1 MLKYN
6 LITSFRSIRRNL
18 SFSLINISGL
28 ALGLVLVI
36 IMFTWLRF
44 EISFDKFH
52 KNADRIFRVVVEFE
66 GKTDSDNF
74 ANTPAPLGDAL
85 KNDIPDVTGYVRF
98 GYLGRMLVGFENEE
112 SWEEIDLADPSI
124 FKIFSFKLLSGNPE
138 TALNNPGSI
147 VISKTKALK
156 YFGSKDPLGQTL
168 RLSDSDVK
176 ATYTVT
182 GVMEDIPANSQ
193 IQFDFLGSF
202 SELKYNLTWG
212 MWNYTTYILARNSRS
227 FNSINAKLPSIVDKI
242 PDHESFQ
249 LHIQPLTSI
258 HLHSNLRGDLLTN
271 TNLRNV
277 YIISSILILVLLLAC
292 INYMNLATARFTRRG
307 KEAGLRKVSGA
318 TNSNLIL
325 QFLFESFA
333 ITLSA
338 FVLALFI
345 SYLIMPVIISFTG
358 LPLAIE
364 SIFKFTSLIK
374 LFLFI
379 ILISII
385 SGSYPALMFSSVNP
399 ASALHDDLTM
409 AGGISVKGLRR
420 VLVIFQFFISITLIA
435 CTLTIKSQMTFIKN
449 KNLGL
454 NSDQV
459 VVIPIYK
466 TAINAK
472 YELFKKEIL
481 TSPFILNASAVM
493 YFAEGRSGNQ
503 NVWWE
508 GLPKE
513 DNYKYM
519 SWLDVDQDFLS
530 TLKIS
535 LVKGDFFPA
544 DISQNG
550 KIVYVLNEL
559 AVKQIGWTDPIGK
572 QFDILGKGEVI
583 GVVKDF
589 NFKSLHNKLEPMAIV
604 YYPKAFDKLLVKI
617 SANNIP
623 EALDFLKR
631 KWEALFHLNSFEYSF
646 LNDDFQKMYK
656 KEATESGIISYISI
670 IALLISCIGLFGLVL
685 FTIEGRIKEIGVR
698 KIAGSTA
705 GRIVLMLNL
714 GFIRWILLSF
724 IISCPIIFYFM
735 HNWLEKFAYRINLSW
750 WIFALAGTVTLFI
763 SFLTVSWHTW
773 KFATKNPVEC
783 LKHE

>member
-6 LITSFRSIRRNL
+6 LIASFRSITRNL

-28 ALGLVLVI
+28 ALGLTLVI
-36 IMFTWLRF
+36 VMFTWLRF
-44 EISFDKFH
+44 ETSFDKFH
-52 KNADRIFRVVVEFE
+52 ENADRIFRVVVEFN
-66 GKTDSDNF
+66 GTSTSDNF
-74 ANTPAPLGDAL
+74 AHTPAPLGDAL
-85 KNDIPDVTGYVRF
+85 KNDIPEIIDYVRF
-98 GYLGRMLVGFENEE
+98 GYLGRMLVSYENEE
-112 SWEEIDLADPSI
+112 SWEKIELADPSI

-138 TALNNPGSI
+138 TALNYPGSI
-147 VISKTKALK
+147 VLSEAKARK
-156 YFGSKDPLGQTL
+156 YFGNTNPLGQTL

-176 ATYTVT
+176 TTFTVT

-202 SELKYNLTWG
+202 TELKSNLTWG
-212 MWNYTTYILARNSRS
+212 MWNYTTYILASYAGCYK
-227 FNSINAKLPSIVDKI
+227 SINAKLPAIVNKI
-242 PDHESFQ
+242 PDHENVQ

-258 HLHSNLRGDLLTN
+258 HLHSNLRSDLQTN

-277 YIISSILILVLLLAC
+277 YIISSVLIMVLLLAC

-318 TNSNLIL
+318 TNSNLVF
-325 QFLFESFA
+325 QFLLESFA

-338 FVLALFI
+338 FMLALFL
-345 SYLIMPVIISFTG
+345 SYLIMPEIISFTG
-358 LPLAIE
+358 LPLDIK
-364 SIFKFTSLIK
+364 SLFMVNSLIK
-374 LFLFI
+374 LLFFI

-399 ASALHDDLTM
+399 VSSLRDDLTI
-409 AGGISVKGLRR
+409 AGSFSVKGLRR
-420 VLVIFQFFISITLIA
+420 GLVVFQYFISITLIA
-435 CTLTIKSQMTFIKN
+435 CTLIIKSQMTFIKN

-459 VVIPIYK
+459 VVVPIYK
-466 TAINAK
+466 TGVITK
-472 YELFKKEIL
+472 YELFKREIL
-481 TSPFILNASAVM
+481 TSPLILNASAVM

-513 DNYKYM
+513 EYNNRM

-535 LVKGDFFPA
+535 LVKGEFFPA
-544 DISQNG
+544 DISLNG
-550 KIVYVLNEL
+550 KIFYVLNEL
-559 AVKQIGWTDPIGK
+559 AVKQIGWKDPIGK

-589 NFKSLHNKLEPMAIV
+589 NFKSLHNGLEPLAIT
-604 YYPKAFDKLLVKI
+604 YFPKAFDKLMIKI
-617 SANNIP
+617 SSENIP
-623 EALDFLKR
+623 EALNFIQR
-631 KWEALFHLNSFEYSF
+631 KWETLFPLNSFEYSF

-656 KEATESGIISYISI
+656 KETTAYGILSNVSL

-685 FTIEGRIKEIGVR
+685 FTIEGRIKEIGLR
-698 KIAGSTA
+698 KVAGSTT
-705 GRIVLMLNL
+705 GKIVLMLNL
-714 GFIRWILLSF
+714 EFIRWILLSF
-724 IISCPIIFYFM
+724 IISCPVILYFM
-735 HNWLEKFAYRINLSW
+735 HNWLEKFAYKINISW
-750 WIFALAGTVTLFI
+750 WIFAVAAIITLII

-773 KFATKNPVEC
+773 IFATKNPVEC
-783 LKHE
+783 LRHE

>member
-6 LITSFRSIRRNL
+6 LITSFRSISRNL

-28 ALGLVLVI
+28 ALGLILVI

-52 KNADRIFRVVVEFE
+52 ENADRIFRVVVEFE
-66 GKTDSDNF
+66 GKTNSDNF

-85 KNDIPDVTGYVRF
+85 KNDIPDVIGYVRF
-98 GYLGRMLVGFENEE
+98 GYLGRMLVGYENEE

-124 FKIFSFKLLSGNPE
+124 FKIFSFKLLSGDPE

-147 VISKTKALK
+147 VISETKARK

-168 RLSDSDVK
+168 HLSDGDAK
-176 ATYTVT
+176 TTYTVT
-182 GVMEDIPANSQ
+182 GVMKDIPANSQ

-202 SELKYNLTWG
+202 SELKYNLSWG
-212 MWNYTTYILARNSRS
+212 MWNYTTYILARNAGS
-227 FNSINAKLPSIVDKI
+227 FKSINAKLSATVNKI
-242 PDHESFQ
+242 PEHENFQ

-258 HLHSNLRGDLLTN
+258 HLHSNLRDDLLTN

-307 KEAGLRKVSGA
+307 KEAGVRKVSGA
-318 TNSNLIL
+318 TNSNLVV

-338 FVLALFI
+338 FILALFL
-345 SYLIMPVIISFTG
+345 SYLILPEIISFTG
-358 LPLAIE
+358 LPLDLE
-364 SIFKFTSLIK
+364 SLFKFISLIK
-374 LFLFI
+374 LLLLI

-399 ASALHDDLTM
+399 VSSLRGDPTM

-420 VLVIFQFFISITLIA
+420 GLVVFQFFISITLIA
-435 CTLTIKSQMTFIKN
+435 CTLIIKSQMTYIKN

-459 VVIPIYK
+459 VVVPIYK
-466 TAINAK
+466 TGIITK

-481 TSPFILNASAVM
+481 TSPLILNASAVM

-513 DNYKYM
+513 ENNNRM

-535 LVKGDFFPA
+535 LVKGEFFPA
-544 DISQNG
+544 DISSNS
-550 KIVYVLNEL
+550 KIMYVLNEL
-559 AVKQIGWTDPIGK
+559 AVKQIGWEDPIGK

-589 NFKSLHNKLEPMAIV
+589 NFKSLHNRLEPMAIT

-631 KWEALFHLNSFEYSF
+631 KWETLFHLNSFEYSF

-656 KEATESGIISYISI
+656 KEATVSGIISYVSLL
-670 IALLISCIGLFGLVL
+670 ALLISCIGLFGLVL
-685 FTIEGRIKEIGVR
+685 FTIDSRIKEIGLR
-698 KIAGSTA
+698 KVAGSTT

-714 GFIRWILLSF
+714 EFIRWILLSF
-724 IISCPIIFYFM
+724 IISCPVIFYFM
-735 HNWLEKFAYRINLSW
+735 HSWLEKFAYRINLDW
-750 WIFALAGTVTLFI
+750 WIFAVAGMITLII

>member
-6 LITSFRSIRRNL
+6 LLTSFRSIRRNL

-66 GKTDSDNF
+66 GKTNSDNF
-74 ANTPAPLGDAL
+74 ASTPAPLGDAL
-85 KNDIPDVTGYVRF
+85 KNDIPDVAGYVRF
-98 GYLGRMLVGFENEE
+98 GYLGRMLVGYENEE

-124 FKIFSFKLLSGNPE
+124 FKIFSFKLLSGNSE

-147 VISKTKALK
+147 VISETKAKK

-168 RLSDSDVK
+168 RLSDSDEK
-176 ATYTVT
+176 TTYTVT
-182 GVMEDIPANSQ
+182 GVMKDIPANSQ

-212 MWNYTTYILARNSRS
+212 MWNYTTYILASNAAS
-227 FNSINAKLPSIVDKI
+227 FKSINAKLPAIVNKI
-242 PDHESFQ
+242 PEHENLQ

-277 YIISSILILVLLLAC
+277 YIISSILILVLLVAC
-292 INYMNLATARFTRRG
+292 INYMNLSTARFTRRG

-318 TNSNLIL
+318 TNSNLVV

-338 FVLALFI
+338 FILALFI
-345 SYLIMPVIISFTG
+345 SYLIMPEIISITG
-358 LPLAIE
+358 LPLDIE
-364 SIFKFTSLIK
+364 SLFKFTSLIK
-374 LFLFI
+374 LLLFI

-385 SGSYPALMFSSVNP
+385 SGSYPAFMLSSVNP
-399 ASALHDDLTM
+399 VSSLRGDLTM
-409 AGGISVKGLRR
+409 AVGISVKGLRR
-420 VLVIFQFFISITLIA
+420 GLVVFQFFISITLIA
-435 CTLTIKSQMTFIKN
+435 CTLIIKSQMTFIKN

-459 VVIPIYK
+459 VVVPIYK
-466 TAINAK
+466 TGVKTK

-481 TSPFILNASAVM
+481 TSPLILNASAVM

-513 DNYKYM
+513 DYNNMM

-535 LVKGDFFPA
+535 LVKGEFFPVN
-544 DISQNG
+544 ISSNS

-559 AVKQIGWTDPIGK
+559 AVKQIGWEDPIGK

-589 NFKSLHNKLEPMAIV
+589 NFKSLHKKLEPMAIT
-604 YYPKAFDKLLVKI
+604 YYPNAFDKLLVKI

-631 KWEALFHLNSFEYSF
+631 KWETLFHLNSFEYSF

-656 KEATESGIISYISI
+656 KEATVSGVISYVSLL
-670 IALLISCIGLFGLVL
+670 ALLISCIGLFGLVL
-685 FTIEGRIKEIGVR
+685 FTIDSRIKEIGLR
-698 KIAGSTA
+698 KVAGSTT
-705 GRIVLMLNL
+705 GRIILMLNL
-714 GFIRWILLSF
+714 EFIRWILLSF
-724 IISCPIIFYFM
+724 IISCPVIFYFM
-735 HNWLEKFAYRINLSW
+735 HNWLEKFAYRINISW
-750 WIFALAGTVTLFI
+750 WIFAVAGMITLII